1 MRDKKDNVL
10 YRKYATVYDVVAFF
24 LGFSLFFLHT
34 VVHLLL
40 YIWQRGRFSLFL
52 FFGILINKRAR
63 THDYDYAAMGD
74 EGGARGTGGSSR
86 NRSRDLLGVEHNE
99 RDEDVPR
106 ESRFEYLPLFP
117 QILICNAKNK
127 KKKKQQQQQQQ
138 Q

>member
-1 MRDKKDNVL
+1 M
-10 YRKYATVYDVVAFF
+10 
-24 LGFSLFFLHT
+24 
-34 VVHLLL
+34 
-40 YIWQRGRFSLFL
+40 FL

-127 KKKKQQQQQQQ
+127 KKKTTTTTTTTTIITRTTTNCVRLLHFLLFCHLSAAQTT
-138 Q
+138 